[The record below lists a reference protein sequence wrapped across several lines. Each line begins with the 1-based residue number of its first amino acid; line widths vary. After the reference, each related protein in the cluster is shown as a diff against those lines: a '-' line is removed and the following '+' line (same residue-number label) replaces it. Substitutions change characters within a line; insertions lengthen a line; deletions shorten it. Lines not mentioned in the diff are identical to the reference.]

1 MKPAFLLLNLPLEDL
16 SLPKS
21 LGLLRLKKENIFSW
35 MMITSSHKSLS
46 LVTVVLHYLG
56 DILVSPLMLSVV
68 IPTCHS
74 FLPGSLSISLTGR

>member
-1 MKPAFLLLNLPLEDL
+1 MKLAFLLLNLPLEDL

-56 DILVSPLMLSVV
+56 DILVSPLMLSIV

-74 FLPGSLSISLTGR
+74 FLPGSLYISLTGR